1 MSKFDGM
8 HRFSMNW
15 KEQLKHLFKSR
26 DVNESAVSY
35 CQIFGFDENNILNG
49 LVPLPK
55 DNPNLP
61 PNLKQI
67 YHDEDR
73 KTPPIAIIYDPS
85 IDKKVNP
92 AKTYF
97 YKLQR
102 YDRACSTVG
111 QTKPEI
117 YALIGKKKVVWTSVT
132 RGKPERFEVSLRP
145 GQITSGVER
154 KLLKLRPEHIKFAD
168 DIILGRYPIYSFLFE
183 HIELDKEFVELLD
196 ELKINLV
203 RAMITNKLVIELIE
217 RKFNLSNFEKID
229 ITEQEYFHNIIIA
242 VADTIIL
249 RTLLEKYIEVN
260 FEGIDEKLEMK
271 INELKSK
278 INLKIGKDIEK
289 ETLKILREGTMQTV
303 TSHLQ
308 IDDSYMETMKEKDR
322 LYKEYQGGDFFNSVI
337 SSVITEV
344 IQILGRNYSALIQSL
359 ISSGRYNFRYEDLSI
374 DILQEFYERSLHK
387 VIQIN
392 VDNNGKKQVSV
403 NNSSDA
409 QKKAGAFFTP
419 FELCD
424 KMIALS
430 LQQYVNKQIQTPIRK
445 KLEELENTTTRKTI
459 FQEIESL
466 IKKLLDIRICDP
478 SIGAGVF
485 LRSAFHSL
493 SNLFTPITELIND
506 LVQQYPAPMKDILGR
521 LDAKYLWNNTSHPE
535 NQSQWEEYI
544 LKNMLYGVD
553 LDIRAVYISSQV
565 LTLSSLR
572 MIRHGQHFPTFV
584 NLNLKQGN
592 ALISPILLSAVENK
606 MLSEEYGDI
615 IREIIKIRREAKI
628 TREYKQIQDML
639 TKTAE
644 LTSAITQTLILRRLV
659 KVWKGRDE
667 KVFTRE
673 ELLDRR
679 LMPFIWQLEFPEIFF
694 DENGVPIDN
703 PGFTLVVGNPPWEVW
718 KPHKKEWLSTY
729 ESTKGMRSPREKIEI
744 LLREK
749 PELQFDYD
757 RYKKFYKAPSKFFRE
772 RYKLQ
777 DGEVDLY
784 QLFMELFYNLSH
796 NMYAYV
802 VPGSLSSSKGGQ
814 KLREMMIND
823 SKVICFLELISSENT
838 GETRSF
844 FSSITPGTSI
854 LVAVLEKNKTTD
866 IIMFKTNISKVPQ
879 LNFSEDVIL
888 YDINEGKS
896 LESIAKKYG
905 IVLFTREEIT
915 RYSRGFIIPVFH
927 DPQDALLLRK
937 MYKHQIL
944 GGDVWNCKTSRGL
957 DMSKLQNL
965 NSVKSDSLSTPVI
978 RGRDMMRFG
987 YSLKKPEYRL
997 SKKGESRFKLF
1008 GTKFI
1013 AWRRVSK
1020 RKDRRMMKVIFVKE
1034 SERIVIAASIAAISE
1049 LPEGSYEYV
1058 CGIMNSI
1065 PFEFR
1070 IRQILS
1076 SSTIAQYII
1085 EDMPIPL
1092 FSSENKLHMYL
1103 SEKAISFRKIADEWA
1118 DEKVTAEG
1126 NVNMIDQEGEL
1137 RYKKD
1142 LSEFDAIS
1150 ALIYDL
1156 NLGEFK
1162 QTLRAHKDVASEY
1175 KREAVKQYI
1184 KLIEQFKLGNTYRI
1198 DDTNIEF

>member
-102 YDRACSTVG
+102 YARACSTVR

-117 YALIGKKKVVWTSVT
+117 YVLIGKKKVVWTSVT

-154 KLLKLRPEHIKFAD
+154 KLSKLRFEHIKFAD
-168 DIILGRYPIYSFLFE
+168 DEIFGRHPEYSFLFE
-183 HIELDKEFVELLD
+183 HIELDEEFVELLD

-203 RAMITNKLVIELIE
+203 QAMITNKLVIELIE

-229 ITEQEYFHNIIIA
+229 ITKQEYFHNIIIA

-271 INELKSK
+271 IGELKSK

-289 ETLKILREGTMQTV
+289 DKLKILREGTMNEY
-303 TSHLQ
+303 LE
-308 IDDSYMETMKEKDR
+308 IEDSYMETMREKDR

-337 SSVITEV
+337 SSVITET
-344 IQILGRNYSALIQSL
+344 IDILGKNYSALIQRLLRSE
-359 ISSGRYNFRYEDLSI
+359 RYNFRYEDLSI
-374 DILQEFYERSLHK
+374 EVLQDFYERSLHK
-387 VIQIN
+387 VIQIST
-392 VDNNGKKQVSV
+392 DKNGKKEVAV

-430 LQQYVNKQIQTPIRK
+430 LRQYINKQIQNPVRK
-445 KLEELENTTTRKTI
+445 RLERLEHTVARKEI
-459 FQEIESL
+459 FQEIEDL
-466 IKKLLDIRICDP
+466 IKKLLKIRICDP
-478 SIGAGVF
+478 SMGAGVF

-493 SNLFTPITELIND
+493 SNLFTSITELIND
-506 LVQQYPAPMKDILGR
+506 LMEQYPTPMKDILDR
-521 LDAKYLWNNTSHPE
+521 LDAKFLLHTPSHPE
-535 NQSQWEEYI
+535 NRSLWEEYI

-553 LDIRAVYISSQV
+553 LDVRAVYISSQV
-565 LTLSSLR
+565 LTLSSLQ
-572 MIRHGQHFPTFV
+572 MIRNGQHFPTFV

-592 ALISPILLSAVENK
+592 SLISPLLLSADESER
-606 MLSEEYGDI
+606 LSEDYGDM
-615 IREIIKIRREAKI
+615 IREIIKIRREVKI
-628 TREYKQIQDML
+628 TREYAQIQNML
-639 TKTAE
+639 TRAE
-644 LTSAITQTLILRRLV
+644 TLISSITRTLAMRRLV
-659 KVWKGRDE
+659 KIGKGRGE
-667 KVFTRE
+667 KVFTIE
-673 ELLDRR
+673 ELFDRR

-694 DENGVPIDN
+694 DENGDPLKT

-718 KPHKKEWLSTY
+718 KPHRKEWLSAHQPAK
-729 ESTKGMRSPREKIEI
+729 EEGNSKEMIEA
-744 LLREK
+744 LLSEK
-749 PELQFDYD
+749 PELRFDYNSY
-757 RYKKFYKAPSKFFRE
+757 REFYKAPSKFFRE
-772 RYKLQ
+772 RYKLR
-777 DGEVDLY
+777 DGELDLY
-784 QLFMELFYNLSH
+784 QLFLELFYNLSYD
-796 NMYAYV
+796 MYACV
-802 VPGSLSSSKGGQ
+802 VPGSLSGSKGGK
-814 KLREMMIND
+814 KLRKMMIDD
-823 SKVICFLELISSENT
+823 SKVICFLELISSKNT
-838 GETRSF
+838 GEKRTF

-854 LVAVLEKNKTTD
+854 LVTVLDKNKKTD
-866 IIMFKTNISKVPQ
+866 IIMFKTNISEVPQ
-879 LNFSEDVIL
+879 LNFSEDAIL
-888 YDINEGKS
+888 HDIDEGKS
-896 LESIAKKYG
+896 IDAISKKYG
-905 IVLFTREEIT
+905 IILLTREEIT
-915 RYSRGFIIPVFH
+915 KYSHEFVIPVFH
-927 DPQDALLLRK
+927 NLQEVLPLRK
-937 MYKHQIL
+937 MYKHPIL
-944 GGDVWNCKTSRGL
+944 GGSVWNCKTGRGL
-957 DMSKLQNL
+957 DMSKTENL
-965 NSVKSDSLSTPVI
+965 DHVTTKSSSIPVI

-987 YSLKKPEYRL
+987 YSSKKPKYRL
-997 SKKGESRFKLF
+997 NEKGKSSFTLF
-1008 GTKFI
+1008 GKKFI
-1013 AWRRVSK
+1013 GWRRVSPK
-1020 RKDRRMMKVIFVKE
+1020 VRRRMMKVMSVDE
-1034 SERIVIAASIAAISE
+1034 SEKIVLADSIATLFE
-1049 LPEGSYEYV
+1049 LPQGSQDYV

-1070 IRQILS
+1070 IRQLLS
-1076 SSTIAQYII
+1076 GATIGQYII
-1085 EDMPIPL
+1085 ENMPVPF
-1092 FSSENKLHMYL
+1092 FSSDNKLHTYL
-1103 SEKAISFRKIADEWA
+1103 SERAISFRKVANEWA
-1118 DEKVTAEG
+1118 DEKVTAME
-1126 NVNMIDQEGEL
+1126 NDAQMVDQKGEL
-1137 RYKKD
+1137 RYKKH
-1142 LSEFDAIS
+1142 LSEFDALS

-1162 QTLRAHKDVASEY
+1162 QTLRAHRDVSSEY
-1175 KREAVKQYI
+1175 KKEAVKQYL
-1184 KLIEQFKLGNTYRI
+1184 KLVEQFKLGDIYWK
-1198 DDTNIEF
+1198 DDTDIKF